1 MFMSKV
7 ETLGMRISISLNK
20 NIVERLK
27 TRLGIKEEKNYIK
40 TGLWKYSSHKPK
52 KTHLRSLGPHQ
63 MNEYICFWNY

>member
-7 ETLGMRISISLNK
+7 ETLGMRISISPNK

-40 TGLWKYSSHKPK
+40 TGLWKYSSHKQKK
-52 KTHLRSLGPHQ
+52 KTFKIFGTSP
-63 MNEYICFWNY
+63 NE